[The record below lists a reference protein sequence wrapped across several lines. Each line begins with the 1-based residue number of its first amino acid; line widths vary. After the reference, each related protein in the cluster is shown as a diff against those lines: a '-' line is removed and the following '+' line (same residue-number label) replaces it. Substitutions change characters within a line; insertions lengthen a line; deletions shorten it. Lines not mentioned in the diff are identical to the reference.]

1 LAENDTFRYNGEIM
15 GVVPKIVYRQTSN
28 RIVAAIDLEKNLND
42 KTVHIIVN
50 KKNSNIDLRAVLAIL
65 NSKMINYFFQSFKQE
80 EGRAFAQVKTV
91 DIKNLPLAV
100 PSAQIQKELSELA
113 DKIINTKKLN
123 SSISTVEL
131 EDQIDGLIYELY
143 GLSDA
148 DVEIITNS

>member
-1 LAENDTFRYNGEIM
+1 M
-15 GVVPKIVYRQTSN
+15 GVVPKIIYRQTSN

-42 KTVHIIVN
+42 KTVHTLVN
-50 KKNSNIDLRAVLAIL
+50 KVNSNIDLRAILAIL

-91 DIKNLPLAV
+91 YIKNLPLAV
-100 PSAQIQKELSELA
+100 PSAQILKELSELA

-131 EDQIDGLIYELY
+131 EDQIDELVYKLY
-143 GLSDA
+143 GLSDE
-148 DVEIITNS
+148 DVEIINNS

>member
-1 LAENDTFRYNGEIM
+1 M

-42 KTVHIIVN
+42 KTVHTLVN

-131 EDQIDGLIYELY
+131 EDQIDGLVYELY

>member
-1 LAENDTFRYNGEIM
+1 
-15 GVVPKIVYRQTSN
+15 
-28 RIVAAIDLEKNLND
+28 
-42 KTVHIIVN
+42 
-50 KKNSNIDLRAVLAIL
+50 
-65 NSKMINYFFQSFKQE
+65 MINYFFQSFKQE

-131 EDQIDGLIYELY
+131 EDQIDGLVYELY

>member
-1 LAENDTFRYNGEIM
+1 M